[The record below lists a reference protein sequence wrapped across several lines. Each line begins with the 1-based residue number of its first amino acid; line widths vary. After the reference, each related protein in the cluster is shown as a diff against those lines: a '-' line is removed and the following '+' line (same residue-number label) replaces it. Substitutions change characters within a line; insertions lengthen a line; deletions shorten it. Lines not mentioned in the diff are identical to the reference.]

1 MTFEEL
7 GLAEPI
13 LRAITAEGYS
23 EPTPIQA
30 ASIPHI
36 IAGSDLQG
44 CAQTGT
50 GKTAAFALP
59 ILHRLLDKPLPPE
72 PKEERPPQRGHN
84 RYNDRS
90 RGYDRRRQNDRP
102 RGPVRKIRCLVLS
115 PTRELA
121 LQIAESFRTYG
132 RHTQLRQTVV
142 YGGVGQVPQ
151 VRALERGVDILVA
164 TPGRLCDLMNQG
176 YIDISA
182 VEMFVLDEA
191 DRMLDMGFLPDLRRV
206 TERLPKERQTL
217 LFSATMP
224 SAIEQLANDILN
236 EPVKVRIA
244 PKEITTDL
252 IEQSIC
258 FVAKH
263 EKSQLLAH
271 WIGTLPIDRAV
282 VFVRTKHG
290 ADRVAKHLEK
300 AGIRAEAMHGDKS
313 QAARQRT
320 LASFKSK
327 NPPVLVATDVAAR
340 GLDVDGVTHVFNYD
354 LPREA
359 DTYVHR
365 IGRTG
370 RAGAAGRALSFCD
383 HEDHT
388 LLAAIERRIARSL
401 KHETEHPFLAED
413 LIEMQMRRAASRDSQ
428 GSRPPRRGRGGPPRQ
443 GGGGY
448 GRGRYDN
455 GSRGGYGGGGGQGGG
470 GQRRRRYQK
479 TSGSG
484 SGGKG

>member
-1 MTFEEL
+1 MTFEDL

-13 LRAITAEGYS
+13 LRAISTEGYS

-30 ASIPHI
+30 ESIPHI
-36 IAGSDLQG
+36 IAGTDLQG

-59 ILHRLLDKPLPPE
+59 ILHRLLEKPLPPE
-72 PKEERPPQRGHN
+72 PKEERPPQRGPS

-90 RGYDRRRQNDRP
+90 RGNDRRRQNERP

-132 RHTQLRQTVV
+132 RHTDLRQTVV

-206 TERLPKERQTL
+206 TDRLPKERQTL

-224 SAIEQLANDILN
+224 TAIQQLANDILSD
-236 EPVKVRIA
+236 PVKVRIEPRA
-244 PKEITTDL
+244 VTTDL

-263 EKSQLLAH
+263 EKSNLLAH
-271 WIGTLPIDRAV
+271 WIETLAIDRAV

-383 HEDHT
+383 HEDHS
-388 LLAAIERRIARSL
+388 LLAGIERRIACSL
-401 KHETEHPFLAED
+401 KQETEHPFLAED
-413 LIEMQMRRAASRDSQ
+413 LVEMQARRGSSRDSQ
-428 GSRPPRRGRGGPPRQ
+428 GSRPARRGRGGPPRQ

-448 GRGRYDN
+448 GGGRYGG
-455 GSRGGYGGGGGQGGG
+455 GSRGGYGGGGQGGNG
-470 GQRRRRYQK
+470 GQRRRRTRQA
-479 TSGSG
+479 SGSG
-484 SGGKG
+484 SSGNG